1 MSYSVIWV
9 IVAIV
14 GCLIGSL
21 IVFLFIADK
30 FINIGIKMAQKG
42 DFTPKVNLLPKL
54 PKKVKESK
62 EVEETR
68 KRMEMID
75 NYTGYKE
82 N

>member
-9 IVAIV
+9 IVAILV
-14 GCLIGSL
+14 CLIGSL
-21 IVFLFIADK
+21 IVFLLIADK

>member
-1 MSYSVIWV
+1 MSYSLLIVVISL
-9 IVAIV
+9 V

-42 DFTPKVNLLPKL
+42 DFTQPVKIFPKL
-54 PKKVKESK
+54 PKKIKEGK
-62 EVEETR
+62 EVEEAR
-68 KRMEMID
+68 KRMELI
-75 NYTGYKE
+75 NGYTGYKE

>member
-1 MSYSVIWV
+1 MSYSLLIVVISL
-9 IVAIV
+9 V

-42 DFTPKVNLLPKL
+42 DFTPPVKLMPKMS
-54 PKKVKESK
+54 KKPKESDEIK
-62 EVEETR
+62 EAR
-68 KRMEMID
+68 KRMDLI
-75 NYTGYKE
+75 NGYTGYKE

>member
-9 IVAIV
+9 AVALV
-14 GCLIGSL
+14 GCLIASL

-30 FINIGIKMAQKG
+30 FINVGIKMAQKG
-42 DFTPKVNLLPKL
+42 DFTPRVNIIPKM
-54 PKKVKESK
+54 PKKVKESDEVK
-62 EVEETR
+62 EAR